1 MLEPIS
7 PPHRRGLDA
16 PEADIETRAV
26 IEVLAV
32 LHGRIESALAG
43 GLSIGETQLPELVG
57 RMMHGTA
64 EVWRNVGKRAL
75 GEAETQLAD
84 IAVDAILALAAC
96 RRAPHS

>member
-1 MLEPIS
+1 M
-7 PPHRRGLDA
+7 
-16 PEADIETRAV
+16 
-26 IEVLAV
+26 LAV

-43 GLSIGETQLPELVG
+43 GLSSGETQLPELVG

-64 EVWRNVGKRAL
+64 EVWRNVGRRAL